1 MIELKN
7 VTKIFNENKPNEFIA
22 VKNISF
28 SVKKGEIFILNGVSG
43 SGKTTVLSMVAGL
56 YKPSAGE
63 IIVKNESINK
73 LSLKFM
79 SLFRREN
86 IGFIFQNFNLI
97 PTLSV
102 FENIILPALPCKIL
116 PLQRADELLDEFNLK
131 NKKNELAKNLSGGEM
146 QRVAIIRALIN
157 DADIILADEPTAN
170 LDAFLSQKFVEI
182 LKFLQNKGKTIVIST
197 HDPFLIENSCVNSVF
212 RLTK

>member
-22 VKNISF
+22 VKDISF

-43 SGKTTVLSMVAGL
+43 SGKTTVLSMIAGL

-197 HDPFLIENSCVNSVF
+197 HDPFLIENSCINSVF

>member
-22 VKNISF
+22 VKDISF

-43 SGKTTVLSMVAGL
+43 SGKTTVLSMIVGL

>member
-1 MIELKN
+1 
-7 VTKIFNENKPNEFIA
+7 
-22 VKNISF
+22 
-28 SVKKGEIFILNGVSG
+28 
-43 SGKTTVLSMVAGL
+43 
-56 YKPSAGE
+56 
-63 IIVKNESINK
+63 
-73 LSLKFM
+73 M

>member
-22 VKNISF
+22 VKDISF

-43 SGKTTVLSMVAGL
+43 SGKTTVLSMIAGL
-56 YKPSAGE
+56 YKPSVGE

-197 HDPFLIENSCVNSVF
+197 HDPFLIENSCINSVF

>member
-22 VKNISF
+22 VKDISF

-43 SGKTTVLSMVAGL
+43 SGKTTVLSMIAGL
-56 YKPSAGE
+56 YKPSVGE

-116 PLQRADELLDEFNLK
+116 PLQRANELLDEFNLK

>member
-22 VKNISF
+22 VKDISF

-43 SGKTTVLSMVAGL
+43 SGKTTVLSMIAGL

-212 RLTK
+212 RLIK

>member
-1 MIELKN
+1 M
-7 VTKIFNENKPNEFIA
+7 
-22 VKNISF
+22 
-28 SVKKGEIFILNGVSG
+28 
-43 SGKTTVLSMVAGL
+43 
-56 YKPSAGE
+56 
-63 IIVKNESINK
+63 
-73 LSLKFM
+73 
-79 SLFRREN
+79 
-86 IGFIFQNFNLI
+86 
-97 PTLSV
+97 
-102 FENIILPALPCKIL
+102 

-197 HDPFLIENSCVNSVF
+197 HDPFLIENSCINSVF

>member
-22 VKNISF
+22 VKDISF

-43 SGKTTVLSMVAGL
+43 SGKTTVLSMIAGL

>member
-43 SGKTTVLSMVAGL
+43 SGKTTVLSMIAGL
-56 YKPSAGE
+56 YKPSVGE

-170 LDAFLSQKFVEI
+170 LDVFLSQKFVEI

>member
-43 SGKTTVLSMVAGL
+43 SGKTTVLSMIAGL

>member
-7 VTKIFNENKPNEFIA
+7 VTKIFNENRPNEFIA
-22 VKNISF
+22 VKDISF

-43 SGKTTVLSMVAGL
+43 SGKTTVLSMIAGL

>member
-22 VKNISF
+22 VKDISF

-43 SGKTTVLSMVAGL
+43 SGKTTVLSMIAGL

-116 PLQRADELLDEFNLK
+116 PLQRANELLDEFNLK

>member
-22 VKNISF
+22 VKDISF

>member
-22 VKNISF
+22 VKDISF

-43 SGKTTVLSMVAGL
+43 SGKTTVLSMIAGL

-116 PLQRADELLDEFNLK
+116 PLQRVDELLDEFNLK

>member
-22 VKNISF
+22 VKDISF

-43 SGKTTVLSMVAGL
+43 SGKTTVLSMIAGL
-56 YKPSAGE
+56 YKPSVGE

>member
-22 VKNISF
+22 VKNIIF

-43 SGKTTVLSMVAGL
+43 SGKTTVLSMIAGL
-56 YKPSAGE
+56 YKPSVGE

-170 LDAFLSQKFVEI
+170 LDVFLSQKFVEI

>member
-1 MIELKN
+1 
-7 VTKIFNENKPNEFIA
+7 
-22 VKNISF
+22 
-28 SVKKGEIFILNGVSG
+28 
-43 SGKTTVLSMVAGL
+43 
-56 YKPSAGE
+56 
-63 IIVKNESINK
+63 
-73 LSLKFM
+73 M

-197 HDPFLIENSCVNSVF
+197 HDPFLIENSCINSVF

>member
-22 VKNISF
+22 VKDISF

-43 SGKTTVLSMVAGL
+43 SGKTTVLSMIAGL

-116 PLQRADELLDEFNLK
+116 PLQRANELLDEFNLK

-157 DADIILADEPTAN
+157 DADVILADEPTAN

>member
-43 SGKTTVLSMVAGL
+43 SGKTTVLSMIAGL
-56 YKPSAGE
+56 YKPSVGE

-86 IGFIFQNFNLI
+86 IGFVFQNFNLI

>member
-22 VKNISF
+22 VKDISF

-43 SGKTTVLSMVAGL
+43 SGKTTVLSMIAGL

-86 IGFIFQNFNLI
+86 IGFIFQNLI
-97 PTLSV
+97 S
-102 FENIILPALPCKIL
+102 
-116 PLQRADELLDEFNLK
+116 
-131 NKKNELAKNLSGGEM
+131 
-146 QRVAIIRALIN
+146 
-157 DADIILADEPTAN
+157 
-170 LDAFLSQKFVEI
+170 
-182 LKFLQNKGKTIVIST
+182 
-197 HDPFLIENSCVNSVF
+197 F
-212 RLTK
+212 RH

>member
-22 VKNISF
+22 VKDISF

-43 SGKTTVLSMVAGL
+43 SGKTTVLSMIAGL

-131 NKKNELAKNLSGGEM
+131 NKKNEFAKNLSGGEM

>member
-22 VKNISF
+22 VKDISF

-43 SGKTTVLSMVAGL
+43 SGKTTVLSMIAGL

-116 PLQRADELLDEFNLK
+116 PLQRVDELLDEFNLK

-197 HDPFLIENSCVNSVF
+197 HDPFLIENS
-212 RLTK
+212 

>member
-22 VKNISF
+22 VKDISF

-43 SGKTTVLSMVAGL
+43 SGKTTVLSMIAGL

-131 NKKNELAKNLSGGEM
+131 NKKNELAKNLRGGEM

>member
-1 MIELKN
+1 MI
-7 VTKIFNENKPNEFIA
+7 
-22 VKNISF
+22 
-28 SVKKGEIFILNGVSG
+28 
-43 SGKTTVLSMVAGL
+43 AGL

>member
-22 VKNISF
+22 VKDISF

-43 SGKTTVLSMVAGL
+43 SGKTTVLSMIAGL

-131 NKKNELAKNLSGGEM
+131 NKKNEPVKNLSGGEM

-182 LKFLQNKGKTIVIST
+182 LKFLQNKDKTIVIST

>member
-43 SGKTTVLSMVAGL
+43 RGKTTVLSMIAGL

-63 IIVKNESINK
+63 INVKNESINK

-102 FENIILPALPCKIL
+102 FENIILPALPCNIL
-116 PLQRADELLDEFNLK
+116 PLQRADEHLDEFNLK

>member
-22 VKNISF
+22 VKDINF

-43 SGKTTVLSMVAGL
+43 SGKTTVLSMIAGL

>member
-22 VKNISF
+22 VKDISF
-28 SVKKGEIFILNGVSG
+28 SIKKGEIFILNGVSG
-43 SGKTTVLSMVAGL
+43 SGKTTVLSMIAGL
-56 YKPSAGE
+56 YKPSVGE